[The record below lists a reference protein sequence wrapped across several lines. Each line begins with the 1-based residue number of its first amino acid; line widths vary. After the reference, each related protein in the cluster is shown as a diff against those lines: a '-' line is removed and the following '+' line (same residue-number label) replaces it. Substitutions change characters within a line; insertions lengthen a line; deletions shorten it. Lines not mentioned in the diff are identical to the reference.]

1 MQGPG
6 CSWDG
11 GWDAG
16 DNDTVA
22 EGSGGTQLT
31 ALFEAADLG
40 RGTFLG
46 GVLHSLAHDPAE
58 ALASWVEPALWDG

>member
-1 MQGPG
+1 MVAGMQV
-6 CSWDG
+6 
-11 GWDAG
+11 
-16 DNDTVA
+16 TMVA